1 MPNIEEALKV
11 AGKNRVYARIVDY
24 LCRDHDW
31 HVSREIEH
39 ECYLPQPQVSMVMTS
54 LIGAGFAQIQMK
66 RKEPSKGRPLSE
78 YRISEEAE
86 QGLFAN
92 LKGEIERDYKKKIEA
107 LEGV

>member
-24 LCRDHDW
+24 LCGDHDW

-39 ECYLPQPQVSMVMTS
+39 VCYLPQPQVSLTMAT
-54 LIGAGFAQIQMK
+54 LIGEGIALVQMK
-66 RKEPSKGRPLSE
+66 RKEPSKGRPVFE
-78 YRISEEAE
+78 YKISEEAE
-86 QGLFAN
+86 QRLFAN

-107 LEGV
+107 LEGM